1 MLTHDDNVLKYKKRA
16 SFYTY
21 GENGG
26 DARGKKPRKAARV
39 QPGLRVGIIWRMQ
52 LTHGTTISRRP
63 PEGGA
68 SDHAL
73 DAGAQRGFV
82 EQCLGAVPN
91 AVS

>member
-1 MLTHDDNVLKYKKRA
+1 MNVL
-16 SFYTY
+16 YTH
-21 GENGG
+21 GENGE
-26 DARGKKPRKAARV
+26 DARGRNPQKGRACAARV
-39 QPGLRVGIIWRMQ
+39 ARVGIIWRMQ
-52 LTHGTTISRRP
+52 LTHGTTISRRASK
-63 PEGGA
+63 GGA

>member
-1 MLTHDDNVLKYKKRA
+1 MARTEKTRAGETH
-16 SFYTY
+16 
-21 GENGG
+21 
-26 DARGKKPRKAARV
+26 RKAARV

-52 LTHGTTISRRP
+52 LTHGTTISRRASK
-63 PEGGA
+63 GGA